1 MCGCGFDDI
10 IWRCL
15 VFLGWYFRW
24 VSCIIKMK
32 MTTEI
37 KSILRYP
44 GGKQRAV
51 RILAEYIP
59 HNQSQICSP
68 FLGGGSFE
76 LYCASILGANVSGYD
91 NFTPLVEFW
100 QTLLSRPKKLAD
112 KVDEF
117 LPILNRDDFYQLQK
131 KQSQISGKLNR
142 AAAFYVINRASF
154 ITRWQ
159 MAVVI

>member
-1 MCGCGFDDI
+1 
-10 IWRCL
+10 
-15 VFLGWYFRW
+15 
-24 VSCIIKMK
+24 